1 MFLFYPL
8 VLASLGFFA
17 PPHVVITLISLSF
30 IVRQLSEEKGSA
42 GGSAT
47 SHWSVSKR
55 SSEWARLAQKQTREH
70 LSRNFSHNASLSEL
84 TARVK
89 AVGGAASLWRLH
101 LSAVACSEQ
110 TQKCRLDVWAVKV
123 STLHTARTKTL
134 VFVEKPEGW
143 RLSLFWFVTPLT
155 CLEFTLWLD
164 DSLFYWIKG
173 DRRVSK

>member
-1 MFLFYPL
+1 MVLFYPL
-8 VLASLGFFA
+8 VLAPLGFFA

-42 GGSAT
+42 GGSAA

-70 LSRNFSHNASLSEL
+70 LSRNFSHKASLSEL
-84 TARVK
+84 TTRVK
-89 AVGGAASLWRLH
+89 AVGGTASLWRLH
-101 LSAVACSEQ
+101 LSAVACLEQ
-110 TQKCRLDVWAVKV
+110 TQTCELWRCPRGSYQNFTVCREA
-123 STLHTARTKTL
+123 
-134 VFVEKPEGW
+134 GW
-143 RLSLFWFVTPLT
+143 RLSLFWFVAPLT
-155 CLEFTLWLD
+155 CLEFTLWLA